1 MTPREYL
8 HLVARANQ
16 EAFAADVSDPRL
28 AQNAIATADALA
40 AHIYVWCRINA
51 PSEIIGLHDD
61 NAYRREIRL
70 RDANTGLV
78 HDLAK
83 ALKHV
88 ELDSQRKVK
97 TASKAAPRPAAAYG
111 GDDEV
116 GILVDGEMVQLPRTI
131 KDAIRSYELEMD
143 RLGIL

>member
-8 HLVARANQ
+8 HLVVCPNLDAF
-16 EAFAADVSDPRL
+16 EADLSDPRL
-28 AQNAIATADALA
+28 AYNAIATADALA

-51 PSEIIGLHDD
+51 PSVIIGLHDD

-70 RDANTGLV
+70 HDANTGLV

-83 ALKHV
+83 ALKQV
-88 ELDSQRKVK
+88 ELDSERKVK
-97 TASKAAPRPAAAYG
+97 TASKADSRSAAAYG

>member
-1 MTPREYL
+1 L
-8 HLVARANQ
+8 HLVARPNQ

-28 AQNAIATADALA
+28 AHNAIATADALA

-88 ELDSQRKVK
+88 DLDSQRKVK
-97 TASKAAPRPAAAYG
+97 AASEADARPAAAYR

-116 GILVDGEMVQLPRTI
+116 GVLVDGEMVPRTI
-131 KDAIRSYELEMD
+131 KDVIRSYELEMD
-143 RLGIL
+143 RLRIL

>member
-1 MTPREYL
+1 M
-8 HLVARANQ
+8 
-16 EAFAADVSDPRL
+16 
-28 AQNAIATADALA
+28 
-40 AHIYVWCRINA
+40 
-51 PSEIIGLHDD
+51 
-61 NAYRREIRL
+61 

-97 TASKAAPRPAAAYG
+97 TASEADPRAAAAYG
-111 GDDEV
+111 GGGEV

>member
-8 HLVARANQ
+8 HLVARPNQ
-16 EAFAADVSDPRL
+16 EAFAADVFDPRL
-28 AQNAIATADALA
+28 AYNAIATADALA

-78 HDLAK
+78 HDVAK

-88 ELDSQRKVK
+88 ELDSKRKVK
-97 TASKAAPRPAAAYG
+97 TASKADPRPAAAFG

>member
-1 MTPREYL
+1 MLWRRTSTSG
-8 HLVARANQ
+8 A
-16 EAFAADVSDPRL
+16 
-28 AQNAIATADALA
+28 
-40 AHIYVWCRINA
+40 A

-70 RDANTGLV
+70 RDANTRLV

-83 ALKHV
+83 ALKQV
-88 ELDSQRKVK
+88 ELDSERKLK
-97 TASKAAPRPAAAYG
+97 MASEADPRPAAAYG
-111 GDDEV
+111 GNGEI

-131 KDAIRSYELEMD
+131 RDAIRSYELEMD

>member
-1 MTPREYL
+1 L
-8 HLVARANQ
+8 HLVARPNQ
-16 EAFAADVSDPRL
+16 EAFAVDVSDPRL

-61 NAYRREIRL
+61 NAYKREIRL
-70 RDANTGLV
+70 RDANTGFV

-97 TASKAAPRPAAAYG
+97 TASKADPRPAAAYG

-131 KDAIRSYELEMD
+131 KDAIRFYELEMD